1 MRDVQPAKAERHLSF
16 PALILALRAGQE
28 HLEGWALLRK
38 PWWQRCPSTSP
49 CQSSASHPILE
60 RGNQFTLAL
69 GTGKM
74 LSVKDYTARKASLKG
89 QTPISSPMSQL
100 KHQMETIQKVI
111 LSCFS
116 GSKHTFAAVRFIRP
130 TRLRAGFGLCHA
142 GKSPA

>member
-1 MRDVQPAKAERHLSF
+1 MAQPAKAERYLSF
-16 PALILALRAGQE
+16 PALILALGAGQE
-28 HLEGWALLRK
+28 HLEGRALLRE

-49 CQSSASHPILE
+49 CQSSASHPISE
-60 RGNQFTLAL
+60 RGNQFTLAS

-74 LSVKDYTARKASLKG
+74 LSVKDYAARKANLKV

-116 GSKHTFAAVRFIRP
+116 GSKHTFAAVRIIRP